1 MNECNAPKNDD
12 VFKHMIKNFDVS
24 STVKNNTIRRY
35 STESIILKFDELP
48 EIN

>member
-24 STVKNNTIRRY
+24 NKVKNNTIRRY
-35 STESIILKFDELP
+35 SIILKFDELP

>member
-1 MNECNAPKNDD
+1 MNECDAPTNDD

-24 STVKNNTIRRY
+24 NKVKNNTIRRY
-35 STESIILKFDELP
+35 STDSIILKFDELP

>member
-1 MNECNAPKNDD
+1 MNVMPKKKNDD

-24 STVKNNTIRRY
+24 SKVKNNTIRCY

>member
-24 STVKNNTIRRY
+24 NKMKNNTISRY
-35 STESIILKFDELP
+35 STDSIILKFDELP